1 MGLGIVLGARLL
13 PRILR
18 VLEDASSSQ
27 LILVTLGTLLGLAF
41 VGQALGLLLGNRLHI
56 ALPGSSVRALDR
68 AGGAVAGVDGV
79 VISMWLVLP
88 LMADVPGWV
97 GGKGV
102 RWGEGVG

>member
-68 AGGAVAGVDGV
+68 AGGAVAGVAGV
-79 VISMWLVLP
+79 VISMWLGSDGRRGGEEGGSTLRS
-88 LMADVPGWV
+88 GWSPYP
-97 GGKGV
+97 
-102 RWGEGVG
+102 